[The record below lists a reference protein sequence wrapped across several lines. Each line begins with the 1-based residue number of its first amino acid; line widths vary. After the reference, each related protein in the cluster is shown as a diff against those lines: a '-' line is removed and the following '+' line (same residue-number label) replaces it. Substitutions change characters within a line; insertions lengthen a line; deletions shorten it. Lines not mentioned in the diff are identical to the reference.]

1 MYSRSSPSSGVPMPK
16 SFHDTT
22 APEISASLTRNA
34 RSSSDSPSRL
44 ERGLIDSSRFPF
56 RRTAAASASFSA
68 VGGEERRDVLAELAD
83 LVRGLARAQSGGARV
98 HRLLDDPHHG
108 AISSSVAARSSASS
122 PMT

>member
-1 MYSRSSPSSGVPMPK
+1 MPK

-34 RSSSDSPSRL
+34 RSSSESPSRL

-56 RRTAAASASFSA
+56 RRTAAASASFSLSA
-68 VGGEERRDVLAELAD
+68 AKNDGMCSPNSPTWCGAWLELSPAAPASSASSTIRTMD
-83 LVRGLARAQSGGARV
+83 
-98 HRLLDDPHHG
+98 